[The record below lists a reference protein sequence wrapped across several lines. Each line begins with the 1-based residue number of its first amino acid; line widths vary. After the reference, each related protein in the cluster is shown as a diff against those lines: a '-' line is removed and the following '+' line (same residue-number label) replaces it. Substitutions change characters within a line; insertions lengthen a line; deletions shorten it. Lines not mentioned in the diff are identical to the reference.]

1 MLNTFTTFSSLS
13 LFPSSLPFLPPS
25 FPLPPS
31 SLPLPPSSF
40 LRFTPSPPN
49 SVKLWIVRALTN
61 IAVFVCLASTCYAI
75 FLAVENAESSNTAR
89 QRSLNFQ
96 TALSRG
102 WHGIWRFILL
112 FQASSY
118 HYFLLGAQDWV
129 PICMVSP

>member
-1 MLNTFTTFSSLS
+1 MIDTSNVEHLHYLFLPLPLS
-13 LFPSSLPFLPPS
+13 LFA
-25 FPLPPS
+25 PLPPS
-31 SLPLPPSSF
+31 LLPSPSF
-40 LRFTPSPPN
+40 LRFPPSPPN

-118 HYFLLGAQDWV
+118 HYFLLGAQA
-129 PICMVSP
+129 

>member
-1 MLNTFTTFSSLS
+1 MSNTFTTFSSLS
-13 LFPSSLPFLPPS
+13 LFPSSLPFLPPF

-31 SLPLPPSSF
+31 SLPLLPPSSA
-40 LRFTPSPPN
+40 SPPN

-118 HYFLLGAQDWV
+118 HYFLLGAQAWV

>member
-25 FPLPPS
+25 FPLPAS
-31 SLPLPPSSF
+31 SLPLLPPSSA
-40 LRFTPSPPN
+40 SPPN

-118 HYFLLGAQDWV
+118 HYFLLGAQAWV